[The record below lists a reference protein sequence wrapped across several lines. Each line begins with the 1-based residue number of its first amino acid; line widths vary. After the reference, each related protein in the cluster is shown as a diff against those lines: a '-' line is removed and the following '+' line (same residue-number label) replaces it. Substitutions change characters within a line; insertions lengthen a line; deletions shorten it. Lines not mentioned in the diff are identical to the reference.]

1 MLHRLELAAARL
13 DRAAFRLKTLPLPA
27 LSMGAFPRPPRR
39 RDRSTRNRAR
49 RGAPSSATAAK
60 PASPDARNGR
70 RNGLVNTAPSIALF
84 IRFQDRCVCYAHP
97 PARDPQLTV
106 GHALHHASARKRR
119 AVANRSAAKMA
130 TTSVRGVP
138 RCSRTIRCR
147 RHGTCDEGST
157 QSPEAKKGRCASRE
171 DVAGSR
177 KDARSLSRAEA
188 NAEEAQAQDEHRR
201 PVGKEHDRGQQYS
214 PEAAFAQDKV
224 VQATHRPGGEERR

>member
-1 MLHRLELAAARL
+1 MSFA
-13 DRAAFRLKTLPLPA
+13 
-27 LSMGAFPRPPRR
+27 
-39 RDRSTRNRAR
+39 RSTSTLVFNTVP
-49 RGAPSSATAAK
+49 PS
-60 PASPDARNGR
+60 PRI
-70 RNGLVNTAPSIALF
+70 VCM
-84 IRFQDRCVCYAHP
+84 RCITP
-97 PARDPQLTV
+97 
-106 GHALHHASARKRR
+106 SARKGR
-119 AVANRSAAKMA
+119 AVANRRAAKMA

-157 QSPEAKKGRCASRE
+157 RSPEAKKGRCASRE

-224 VQATHRPGGEERR
+224 VQT